1 MKKIALLYEESQ
13 PETLQFIPELAAIM
27 KQHDY
32 ETEIVNLNQ
41 EGLECSDPALQN
53 CQMLI
58 VLGGDGSI
66 LHTAHLCS
74 AQHTPIL
81 GVNFGRVGYLT
92 ELEPDEL
99 AHELPYYLNGDKSI
113 WTDERTMLHATLQQG
128 DEKQEFVALNDM
140 MIARG
145 TWPRGVYVKTWIDDQ
160 FLDTFYGDGI
170 ILSTATGST
179 AYNLSVGGPIM
190 HPKIE
195 ASILNPIAPH
205 LSSNRALVIPL
216 QSTIRFQISTNDQDG
231 VFSAD
236 GQWNCAVQDGTTVT
250 IQKSDQITRF
260 IRRKPPVH
268 FYRVIH
274 NPQQTSEEPH
284 AGQPEA

>member
-13 PETLQFIPELAAIM
+13 SETLQFVPELTTLLQ
-27 KQHDY
+27 QHDY
-32 ETEIVNLNQ
+32 ETVIINLNQ
-41 EGLECSDPALQN
+41 EGLECTDPDLQH

-66 LHTAHLCS
+66 LQAAHLCAS
-74 AQHTPIL
+74 QSTPIL
-81 GVNFGRVGYLT
+81 GINFGRVGYLT
-92 ELEPDEL
+92 ELEPQEL
-99 AHELPYYLNGDKSI
+99 GQELPYYLNGDKSI
-113 WTDERTMLHATLQQG
+113 WLDERTMLHATVKQG
-128 DEKQEFVALNDM
+128 ERQQEFIALNDM

-145 TWPRGVYVKTWIDDQ
+145 TWPRGVYVKTWIDGQ

-170 ILSTATGST
+170 IFSTATGST

-190 HPKIE
+190 HPRVE
-195 ASILNPIAPH
+195 ACILNPIAPH
-205 LSSNRALVIPL
+205 LASNRALVVPL
-216 QSTIRFQISTNDQDG
+216 QATIQFQISTNDQNG
-231 VFSAD
+231 IFSAD
-236 GQWNCAVQDGTTVT
+236 GQWNCEVRDGTTVT

-274 NPQQTSEEPH
+274 NPQQVIDEPH
-284 AGQPEA
+284 AGQPEV

>member
-13 PETLQFIPELAAIM
+13 SETLRFVPELATLLQ
-27 KQHDY
+27 QHNY
-32 ETEIVNLNQ
+32 ETEIINLNQ
-41 EGLECSDPALQN
+41 EGLECAELQD
-53 CQMLI
+53 CQMLV

-66 LHTAHLCS
+66 LQAAHLCA
-74 AQHTPIL
+74 AQGTPIL
-81 GVNFGRVGYLT
+81 GINFGRVGYLT
-92 ELEPDEL
+92 ELEPQEL
-99 AHELPYYLNGDKSI
+99 TRELPYYLNGDKSI
-113 WTDERTMLHATLQQG
+113 WLDERAMLHATVKQG
-128 DEKQEFVALNDM
+128 ERQQEFIALNDM

-195 ASILNPIAPH
+195 ACILNPIAPH
-205 LSSNRALVIPL
+205 LASNRALVIPL
-216 QSTIRFQISTNDQDG
+216 KSTIQFQISTNDQNG
-231 VFSAD
+231 IFSAD
-236 GQWNCAVQDGTTVT
+236 GQWNCEVQDGTTVT

-274 NPQQTSEEPH
+274 SPQQIIDEPH
-284 AGQPEA
+284 AGQPEP